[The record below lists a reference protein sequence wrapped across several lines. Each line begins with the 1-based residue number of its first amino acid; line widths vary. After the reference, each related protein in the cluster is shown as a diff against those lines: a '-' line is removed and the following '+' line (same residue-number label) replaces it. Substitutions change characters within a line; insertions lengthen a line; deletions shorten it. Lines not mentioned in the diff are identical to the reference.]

1 MWTNPTLIVGLALTL
16 VVAAWGLVDAPGLGE
31 FAGRMVDFAFLTRG
45 WFVMVLMSSIL
56 IVALYLM
63 ASRHGHLR
71 LGRDDEEPEF
81 PRITWIT
88 MMFAAGMGVG
98 LLYWSVAEPLSHFA
112 LASQYASE
120 PEAARQSLLITN
132 FHWGLH
138 AWAMFG
144 LTGLVIA
151 YFSFR
156 RGAPQLL
163 SSPLTVTFGDR
174 PWTRNVGFLVNVAA
188 IYAVAIGVAG
198 TIGMGIFQV
207 RDGIDIIFGGGVSG
221 PGLTA
226 ALFVALC
233 LGFLA
238 PLLVD
243 LNEGMGRLSNAAF
256 AIALAL
262 LLFAAI
268 SGPTYYVMNVLV
280 DAFGAYV
287 ADVVPRGFRT
297 YTFFDDKVR
306 GWFADWTLTYMVWW
320 ISWAPFVGVFIARIS
335 RGRTIR
341 EYLMAVVF
349 LPSLFSVLWYGVFGG
364 LGFYETLEGG
374 RHLVDAVATRIDS
387 ATFVLLDL
395 LPLAWLTQGAVIVS
409 GFLFVITSVV
419 SAVLVLAMFTDQ
431 GNADPSVRIKLIWGV
446 IVAALGLAMILAGNI
461 DVVRTIIVMAAL
473 PFLLILPLLYVSL
486 LKALKAETPR

>member
-1 MWTNPTLIVGLALTL
+1 MWTNPTLVAGLALTL
-16 VVAAWGLVDAPGLGE
+16 AVAIWGLVDAPALGL
-31 FAGRMVDFAFLTRG
+31 FAARVVEFAFLTRG
-45 WFVMVLMSSIL
+45 WFVMVLMSA
-56 IVALYLM
+56 IVIMALYLM
-63 ASRHGHLR
+63 FSRYGRLR
-71 LGRDDEEPEF
+71 LGRNDEKPEF
-81 PRITWIT
+81 SRVTWIT

-112 LASQYASE
+112 LASDYGPE
-120 PEAARQSLLITN
+120 PEAARRALLITN
-132 FHWGLH
+132 FHWGIH

-163 SSPLTVTFGDR
+163 SAPLAITYGNR
-174 PWTRNVGFLVNVAA
+174 PWTRYVGVLVNVAA

-198 TIGMGIFQV
+198 SIGMGIFQV
-207 RDGIDIIFGGGVSG
+207 RDGIGIMLGGVATG
-221 PGLTA
+221 PWLTA
-226 ALFVALC
+226 ILFAALC
-233 LGFLA
+233 VGFLL
-238 PLLVD
+238 PLTVD
-243 LNEGMGRLSNAAF
+243 LNRGMGRLSNAAF
-256 AIALAL
+256 SIALAL
-262 LLFAAI
+262 LLFVAI

-287 ADVVPRGFRT
+287 GDVIPRGFRT

-341 EYLMAVVF
+341 EYLCAVIF

-364 LGFYETLEGG
+364 LGFYETLEGK
-374 RHLVDAVATRIDS
+374 RVLIEAVKTNIDS
-387 ATFVLLDL
+387 ATFVLLDI
-395 LPLAWLTQGAVIVS
+395 LPLAWLTQAAVIVS

-419 SAVLVLAMFTDQ
+419 SAALVLAMFTDR
-431 GNADPSVRIKLIWGV
+431 GNPEPSTRIKLTWGG
-446 IVAALGLAMILAGNI
+446 IVAALGLAMILTGNI
-461 DVVRTIIVMAAL
+461 EVVRTIIVMAAL
-473 PFLLILPLLYVSL
+473 PFLLILPLLYVTL
-486 LKALKAETPR
+486 LKALKSEKLE